1 MDPDQAVRLEQLQ
14 AGLEQEL
21 LHERVPD
28 LHRRALA
35 LALLVELRARHGGAV
50 DAVAAGARAD
60 VDHGVPCSARRAAE
74 DAIRLE
80 QPERERVHQ
89 AVAVERCVE
98 GDLARDRGNADAVA
112 VPGDPGHHSL
122 EQPRGP
128 RMRRIAESQRVHRG
142 DRPRA
147 HGEHVAQDAAH
158 SRCGALIRLD
168 VARMVVA
175 LHLEGDGQAAT
186 DVDHTGVLAGT
197 LQYPRTLCR
206 EVPEQAP
213 ARLVRAMLAPHGGKD
228 AQLHDVR
235 VAPEHLADA
244 RILVLRE
251 AVRRYDLGGAGRH
264 GSRNIPDRK
273 PGGVTTDLRKGCK
286 KPPVALRSGS
296 MTRVEG
302 EDQSRLA
309 EAERRQRILSEV
321 SRVLLDYVG
330 PDEIEPLRRIVHQ
343 VTDALANDWCAFA
356 LVQPDGTLK
365 NVATYHPD
373 PRQRELAKKL
383 DVLVPPRRWDVG
395 PAELNPFLERRPIVT
410 EEITDEMLRAAIP
423 SEDAFQALKEIGLT
437 SAIVVPMFDG
447 SEPLGRLLLAS
458 TGKGRRYSNEDVDFA
473 YSLAGRAALGVRNAR
488 LVREL
493 ARQRDIQSHERAE
506 ADRRFAELRAVFDS
520 DPNGIALFDAA
531 GVLRMASH
539 RIEEIFGLP
548 LRAMYGQRFDEIYHQ
563 KLAQVAAQDREAML
577 ERVRGIFANQE
588 TRAHDE
594 IELERPHHRWLT
606 RSSVPVRGGSGE
618 YLGRLVVYVDVTE
631 QRELDR
637 QRSDFLTVAAHEL
650 RTPLTPLSMYLH
662 SIERRL
668 KRGQSIGGELV
679 SKARRQVERLG
690 KLVEDLLDVSRLE
703 SRRMQLSS
711 ADVEMNELADD
722 VVADFRAQTRNHDV
736 FLRRAG
742 VPVVVEG
749 DRERLEQVLVNLI
762 SNAIKYTPQGGRIT
776 VSVDRAGAD
785 ARA

>member
-423 SEDAFQALKEIGLT
+423 SEEAFQALKEIGLT

-520 DPNGIALFDAA
+520 DPNGIALFDAD

-594 IELERPHHRWLT
+594 LELERPRHRWLT
-606 RSSVPVRGGSGE
+606 RRRVTVPGA
-618 YLGRLVVYVDVTE
+618 DA
-631 QRELDR
+631 Q
-637 QRSDFLTVAAHEL
+637 
-650 RTPLTPLSMYLH
+650 P
-662 SIERRL
+662 RRL
-668 KRGQSIGGELV
+668 SSPRWGP
-679 SKARRQVERLG
+679 
-690 KLVEDLLDVSRLE
+690 
-703 SRRMQLSS
+703 SRRRRGP
-711 ADVEMNELADD
+711 
-722 VVADFRAQTRNHDV
+722 RA
-736 FLRRAG
+736 A
-742 VPVVVEG
+742 
-749 DRERLEQVLVNLI
+749 
-762 SNAIKYTPQGGRIT
+762 
-776 VSVDRAGAD
+776 RAGAGKPD
-785 ARA
+785 IERHQVHAAGRTDHGFRGARRGRRARIRAGSGHRNSHRGTTPPLPALLPRRKRHHAPLQRARHRPVRRARDRASPRRLLRGPQRIGQGIHLHVLSSPLPELAFRGRFAGESAARRRRSGDPGGHRPGLARMGLCGRRG

>member
-1 MDPDQAVRLEQLQ
+1 
-14 AGLEQEL
+14 
-21 LHERVPD
+21 
-28 LHRRALA
+28 
-35 LALLVELRARHGGAV
+35 
-50 DAVAAGARAD
+50 
-60 VDHGVPCSARRAAE
+60 
-74 DAIRLE
+74 
-80 QPERERVHQ
+80 
-89 AVAVERCVE
+89 
-98 GDLARDRGNADAVA
+98 
-112 VPGDPGHHSL
+112 
-122 EQPRGP
+122 
-128 RMRRIAESQRVHRG
+128 
-142 DRPRA
+142 
-147 HGEHVAQDAAH
+147 
-158 SRCGALIRLD
+158 
-168 VARMVVA
+168 
-175 LHLEGDGQAAT
+175 
-186 DVDHTGVLAGT
+186 
-197 LQYPRTLCR
+197 
-206 EVPEQAP
+206 
-213 ARLVRAMLAPHGGKD
+213 
-228 AQLHDVR
+228 
-235 VAPEHLADA
+235 
-244 RILVLRE
+244 
-251 AVRRYDLGGAGRH
+251 
-264 GSRNIPDRK
+264 
-273 PGGVTTDLRKGCK
+273 
-286 KPPVALRSGS
+286 

-302 EDQSRLA
+302 EDRSRLA

-321 SRVLLDYVG
+321 SRVLLDYAG

-373 PRQRELAKKL
+373 PQQRELAKKL
-383 DVLVPPRRWDVG
+383 DVLLPPRQWDAG
-395 PAELNPFLERRPIVT
+395 PAELNPLLQKRPIIT
-410 EEITDEMLRAAIP
+410 EEITDEILRAAIP
-423 SEDAFQALKEIGLT
+423 SEEAFQALKEIGLT

-473 YSLAGRAALGVRNAR
+473 YSLASRAAFAVRNAR
-488 LVREL
+488 LVAEL

-520 DPNGIALFDAA
+520 DPNGIALFDAD

-539 RIEEIFGLP
+539 RIEEIFALP
-548 LRAMYGQRFDEIYHQ
+548 LRAMYGQRFDEIYRQ
-563 KLAQVAAQDREAML
+563 KLAQVASQDRETML
-577 ERVRGIFANQE
+577 ERVRGIFANHE
-588 TRAHDE
+588 TRTHDE
-594 IELERPHHRWLT
+594 IELERPRHRWLT
-606 RSSVPVRGGSGE
+606 RSSVPVRGASGE

-650 RTPLTPLSMYLH
+650 RTPLTPLAMYLH

-776 VSVDRAGAD
+776 VSVEHAGAD
-785 ARA
+785 ARVSVQDPGIGIPTEEQPRLFQRYFRAVNATTRHYSGLGIGLFVAHEIVHRHGGCFEVRSELAKGSTFTFYLPLSRSLRSGDDSRARVLLVDDDPEILEATGQVLREWGYAVDEACDGQTALTLARKAKPDLMIVDLMMPLMDGWTLIRRLREENLATDVPLVVFSADRDVPDKARNVDADAALRKPFELEELQEVMERLLPSKPAA